1 MKKILLPIISAILCA
16 LAVAPA
22 KPKMKIDNLAVM
34 IAKRRKQRLI
44 CLSVLV
50 GVLLTIGF
58 SARAET
64 VTGTFRYRDSDGT
77 LRPIISTRVEIWRHA
92 PRFLGIWAWGGDAI
106 VATNSNGS
114 ISVNMP
120 FVASGVTYQVRVYAT
135 NAGAVVHQIQNFT
148 ADFYD
153 VPSISFVANSPSNVF
168 DFSFNFVDP
177 YSAQHYNLADTVLL
191 GFNYA
196 STHRDPRETDPLPPV
211 LVQPST
217 TLPTG
222 TFYNPVNDAVM
233 IDSSDVFNDYVI
245 LHEYTHYLE
254 DRISGFAAVPSVHD
268 GCFARDVFG
277 GTINSAEHAWM
288 EGFADYFAMMVA
300 SLQPPGRLTF
310 TAGRSGLGTT
320 FADTLERQPGAC
332 AAIGVSTTGG
342 VTVTPDMVEDRVAG
356 SLWDI
361 FDQPGDANGTPGSGG
376 GSALGSVI
384 ETHDWVS
391 RLDTQIFQ
399 IFDRELG
406 AGGRLPTI
414 TDFYNAW
421 IARGLPAGGLEQI
434 LRRHQIL
441 PSSSPIGWLD
451 SIDSNGNAL
460 GWTLDPDRGSQAI
473 AVHFYV
479 DGPAGGG
486 GTFAG
491 QTTANLSR
499 PDVNQVT
506 GYIGNHGFSFTVPAQ
521 YKDGLNH
528 TLYVYGIDATG
539 NPNAPLSGV
548 PRVFYIPSKLALQN
562 GWTNAP
568 YGTRNAEATVV
579 SGIVYLHGAISNGTS
594 PVAFTLPTALRP
606 ATNVYVPVDL
616 CNATKGRLFIQ
627 PSGVVSIEAEGGAF
641 ANAQCFTSLEGAS
654 FAPSAVGFTALA
666 LANGWTHSPYGTSS
680 ASALKI
686 DGIVHLKGAIAGGTS
701 PVIATL
707 ASDLRPATWVYVPVD
722 LCNAAKGR
730 LVIQPSGVVSVQAEG
745 GFSNAQ
751 CFTSLDGV
759 SFAQDA
765 TAFTTLSLANGWTHA
780 PYGTRSAAVKNLGGV
795 VQFEGAIAGGT
806 NSVAFTLPT
815 ALRPA
820 TNVYVPVDLCNAT
833 KGRLFIQ
840 PSGVVSIEAKGGAF
854 ANAQCFT
861 SLEGATFVV
870 DW

>member
-1 MKKILLPIISAILCA
+1 
-16 LAVAPA
+16 
-22 KPKMKIDNLAVM
+22 MKIDNLAVM

-50 GVLLTIGF
+50 GVLLTIGL

-64 VTGTFRYRDSDGT
+64 VTGTFRYLDSDGT

-92 PRFLGIWAWGGDAI
+92 PRLFGIWAWAGDAV

-120 FVASGVTYQVRVYAT
+120 FVTSGVTYQVRVYAT
-135 NAGAVVHQIQNFT
+135 NAGAVVHQIQNLT

-153 VPSISFVANSPSNVF
+153 VPTQANGANMSFVANSPSDAF
-168 DFSFNFVDP
+168 DFSFNFVAP
-177 YSAQHYNLADTVLL
+177 YSAQHYNMADTVLL

-196 STHRDPRETDPLPPV
+196 STHRDPSETDPLLPA
-211 LVQPST
+211 LVQPSS

-222 TFYNPVNDAVM
+222 TFYNPVNDALM

-254 DRISGFAAVPSVHD
+254 EQISGFAAVPSVHN
-268 GCFARDVFG
+268 GCFARDAFG

-310 TAGRSGLGTT
+310 TSGRSGLGTT
-320 FADTLERQPGAC
+320 SADTLEFQPGAC

-356 SLWDI
+356 SLWDL
-361 FDQPGDANGTPGSGG
+361 FDQPGDAAGTPFSGG
-376 GSALGSVI
+376 SVS

-391 RLDTQIFQ
+391 RMDTQIFQ
-399 IFDRELG
+399 IFDHELDTPG
-406 AGGRLPTI
+406 HLPTV

-434 LRRHQIL
+434 LRKHQIL

-451 SIDSNGNAL
+451 NIDSNGNAS
-460 GWTLDPDRGSQAI
+460 GWTLDPDLGSQAI

-539 NPNAPLSGV
+539 NPNVPLSGV
-548 PRVFYIPSKLALQN
+548 PRVFYIPLSNIL
-562 GWTNAP
+562 TVSVTSVSHTTTTETIIVNA
-568 YGTRNAEATVV
+568 RNAST
-579 SGIVYLHGAISNGTS
+579 
-594 PVAFTLPTALRP
+594 
-606 ATNVYVPVDL
+606 
-616 CNATKGRLFIQ
+616 
-627 PSGVVSIEAEGGAF
+627 
-641 ANAQCFTSLEGAS
+641 GAS
-654 FAPSAVGFTALA
+654 VNGAVTINGYQTFQTGQSFTFTTAVRTCDPELKPPCRYERVFNDFTVTAPGY
-666 LANGWTHSPYGTSS
+666 NP
-680 ASALKI
+680 
-686 DGIVHLKGAIAGGTS
+686 
-701 PVIATL
+701 
-707 ASDLRPATWVYVPVD
+707 
-722 LCNAAKGR
+722 
-730 LVIQPSGVVSVQAEG
+730 
-745 GFSNAQ
+745 
-751 CFTSLDGV
+751 V
-759 SFAQDA
+759 SFI
-765 TAFTTLSLANGWTHA
+765 
-780 PYGTRSAAVKNLGGV
+780 R
-795 VQFEGAIAGGT
+795 
-806 NSVAFTLPT
+806 
-815 ALRPA
+815 
-820 TNVYVPVDLCNAT
+820 
-833 KGRLFIQ
+833 
-840 PSGVVSIEAKGGAF
+840 
-854 ANAQCFT
+854 
-861 SLEGATFVV
+861 
-870 DW
+870 